1 MGMIVAGAV
10 ALVLVLM
17 LIITLGGL
25 AVIVKRRLG
34 RSDA

>member
-10 ALVLVLM
+10 ALL

-25 AVIVKRRLG
+25 AVIVKRHLG